1 MPIPSTYP
9 VSGDGSADSYLH
21 LQTKRAGKIKGEA
34 ANAGHEDDIVVTG
47 WRWGL
52 TSHAALGGSNSKERR
67 SYSALTIEKHID
79 RASTGLMSALVAND
93 EVKEA
98 KLTLRRAGG
107 KQEEFFT
114 ITVSDAR
121 VASLNHDT
129 GADGYPRETLSIVF
143 TKIEAEYTPQLATG
157 QRGGSTS
164 FVDQIYE
171 G

>member
-1 MPIPSTYP
+1 MPTPSTL
-9 VSGDGSADSYLH
+9 SRSADNSADSFLH

-34 ANAGHEDDIVVTG
+34 TSAGHEDDIIVTG
-47 WRWGL
+47 WHWGL
-52 TSHAALGGSNSKERR
+52 TSHAALGGGNNKERR
-67 SYSALTIEKHID
+67 SYTALTIEKRID
-79 RASTGLMSALVAND
+79 RASTGLMSALVSND

-107 KQEEFFT
+107 KQEEYFT

-129 GADGYPRETLSIVF
+129 DADGYPREIISIVF

-157 QRGGSTS
+157 LRSGSTN
-164 FVDQIYE
+164 FVDEIYAA
-171 G
+171 

>member
-1 MPIPSTYP
+1 MPTIPI
-9 VSGDGSADSYLH
+9 SGDNSSNSFLH

-34 ANAGHEDDIVVTG
+34 IQPEHVDDIIVMG

-52 TSHAALGGSNSKERR
+52 TSHAALGGGNTKERR
-67 SYSALTIEKHID
+67 SYTALTIEKRID
-79 RASTGLMSALVAND
+79 RASTGLMSALVSND
-93 EVKEA
+93 EIKEA

-107 KQEEFFT
+107 QQEEYFSV
-114 ITVSDAR
+114 TVSDAR

-129 GADGYPRETLSIVF
+129 DAQGYPRETVSIVF

-164 FVDQIYE
+164 FNDQIY
-171 G
+171 GA